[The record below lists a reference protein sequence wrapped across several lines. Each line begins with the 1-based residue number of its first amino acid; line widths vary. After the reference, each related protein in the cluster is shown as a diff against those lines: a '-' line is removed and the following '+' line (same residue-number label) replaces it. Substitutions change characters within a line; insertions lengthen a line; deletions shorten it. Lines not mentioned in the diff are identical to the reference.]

1 MDIDFF
7 TEYQNDFSRNVK
19 KLPVKMRK
27 RNIKLSKAKELLC
40 CGKTDDKGK
49 TGINWK
55 TLQDEFLI

>member
-1 MDIDFF
+1 
-7 TEYQNDFSRNVK
+7 
-19 KLPVKMRK
+19 MRK